1 MAAQTFAIGSRVTAL
16 LRLNFEAMVKEIND
30 NGSWFLG
37 KKTTR
42 VFLTAAA
49 AAAAT
54 GRPS

>member
-49 AAAAT
+49 AAT